1 MKIPNILKKEWESMG
16 FTVEYNDDGIDI
28 SQYTPYD
35 QDWHLEIDADN
46 LFQLIE
52 KLQWE
57 WQSFDVDYESS
68 LWIGKDGHGMNG
80 APYHICDIVED
91 IQSCKDY
98 IEGLYK
104 SAQAYLS
111 SSLLREADRLGWE
124 ILNAGPYRVIGLPIL
139 AVRKSRPDRF
149 SFIEARRLE
158 GTDLYVIMQAKCIDL
173 STRRDEGSATG
184 FDEKTEAVIYSF
196 YDSAEEFNNRN
207 SSENR
212 PFAVARCVY
221 EDTLQLNPEFGL
233 VDDATA
239 EEILIA
245 EMEKHGKAMTILEE
259 NL

>member
-1 MKIPNILKKEWESMG
+1 MKIPKMLRKQWEELG
-16 FTVEYNDDGIDI
+16 LTVEYNDDGIDI
-28 SQYTPYD
+28 SRYTPYG
-35 QDWHLEIDADN
+35 QDWHLEIDAEN

-57 WQSFDVDYESS
+57 WQSFDVDYEAF
-68 LWIGKDGHGMNG
+68 LWIGRDGHGMNG
-80 APYHICDIVED
+80 APYHIKEILDDMKE
-91 IQSCKDY
+91 CKDY
-98 IEGLYK
+98 IEFLFQ
-104 SAQAYLS
+104 SAKEYS
-111 SSLLREADRLGWE
+111 TSPLLMEADRLGWE
-124 ILNAGPYRVIGLPIL
+124 IFNAEGSYIL
-139 AVRKSRPDRF
+139 AVRESRPDRF
-149 SFIEARRLE
+149 SFIEARKLE
-158 GTDLYVIMQAKCIDL
+158 GTDLHVIMQAKCIDL

-196 YDSAEEFNNRN
+196 YGSAEEFNNRN

-212 PFAVARCVY
+212 PLAVARCVY

-259 NL
+259 N